1 MRDQE
6 DWSLDSEEEVEKL
19 IRMEKNRGKLTFVL
33 ILFLGVIIL
42 IPLML
47 ILNLKAV
54 LLFIIHIV
62 FDIIQTII
70 DALKSQ

>member
-6 DWSLDSEEEVEKL
+6 DWSLDSEEVEKL